1 MIKLFIRIWILV
13 FLPLFYLIYITAY
26 NPIHAVNDAARFE
39 RITASFK
46 GTLFLI
52 EERLKDTSQSEW
64 KQIFPTIAD
73 QFSYELT
80 LISAQDKIDY
90 YGDLDQLPAKEF
102 VVYSDHNGADAIIKR
117 VFDSPFFIHMMLGET
132 QERRMSNLSKGT
144 IQLII
149 QNLQQTPQSQWQAKL
164 KQLQPEF
171 GFDLTLVA
179 RQSLDINTI
188 KLAQFDRTGMT
199 WLINEDN
206 ETEIYQATQ
215 DKSLVLKIGPIPVPG
230 ATLMVFLTMIVV
242 FVTVV
247 SLGILIFVFPLW
259 RDLTKLS
266 NTASL
271 FGSGYLDQRAAIGR
285 FSSISRLAKAFNA
298 MAERIEKMVRS
309 QRELTNA
316 IAHDLRT
323 PLSRL
328 SFAFEMLDS
337 IEASDDEKER
347 YKKSIASGITTLD
360 YLINQILMLSRYS
373 RATDITHFGHCVLA
387 QQIRNEISLLQTEHS
402 KIVFELGISPELQDK
417 SLFIDQRAMLR
428 ALNNLVSNA
437 LIYTDHTIRI
447 NFVQLDH
454 EYRLSVEDDGEG
466 IAEEDRDKVF
476 IPFKQLDNEHREAS
490 KGHGLGLAIVQQI
503 AEWHSGYALVNTSKL
518 GGAHF
523 EIRWP
528 VK

>member
-1 MIKLFIRIWILV
+1 
-13 FLPLFYLIYITAY
+13 
-26 NPIHAVNDAARFE
+26 
-39 RITASFK
+39 
-46 GTLFLI
+46 
-52 EERLKDTSQSEW
+52 
-64 KQIFPTIAD
+64 
-73 QFSYELT
+73 
-80 LISAQDKIDY
+80 
-90 YGDLDQLPAKEF
+90 
-102 VVYSDHNGADAIIKR
+102 
-117 VFDSPFFIHMMLGET
+117 ML
-132 QERRMSNLSKGT
+132 
-144 IQLII
+144 
-149 QNLQQTPQSQWQAKL
+149 KL

-179 RQSLDINTI
+179 RQTLDINAI

-215 DKSLVLKIGPIPVPG
+215 NKNLVLKIGPIPVPG

-285 FSSISRLAKAFNA
+285 FSSISKLAKAFNA

-328 SFAFEMLDS
+328 SFAFEILDS

-347 YKKSIASGITTLD
+347 YKKSI
-360 YLINQILMLSRYS
+360 
-373 RATDITHFGHCVLA
+373 
-387 QQIRNEISLLQTEHS
+387 
-402 KIVFELGISPELQDK
+402 K
-417 SLFIDQRAMLR
+417 
-428 ALNNLVSNA
+428 
-437 LIYTDHTIRI
+437 
-447 NFVQLDH
+447 
-454 EYRLSVEDDGEG
+454 DD
-466 IAEEDRDKVF
+466 
-476 IPFKQLDNEHREAS
+476 
-490 KGHGLGLAIVQQI
+490 
-503 AEWHSGYALVNTSKL
+503 L
-518 GGAHF
+518 GGTSAFANITVAYHF
-523 EIRWP
+523 
-528 VK
+528 